1 MQGVGTVRVGSLYAG
16 FLAKEDL
23 QVHTEYLVSN
33 PRQATLMNY
42 ALEVVNV
49 RTLFR
54 KLHVSNVC
62 R

>member
-1 MQGVGTVRVGSLYAG
+1 MRVGSLYAG
-16 FLAKEDL
+16 LLAKEDL

-33 PRQATLMNY
+33 PRQATLMKY
-42 ALEVVNV
+42 ALKVVNV

-54 KLHVSNVC
+54 KLHAGDVC

>member
-1 MQGVGTVRVGSLYAG
+1 MRVGSLYAG
-16 FLAKEDL
+16 LLSKEDL

-33 PRQATLMNY
+33 PRQAALLNY
-42 ALEVVNV
+42 ALKVVNV

-54 KLHVSNVC
+54 KLYVSDVC

>member
-1 MQGVGTVRVGSLYAG
+1 MRVGSLYAG
-16 FLAKEDL
+16 LLAKEDL

-42 ALEVVNV
+42 ALKVVNV